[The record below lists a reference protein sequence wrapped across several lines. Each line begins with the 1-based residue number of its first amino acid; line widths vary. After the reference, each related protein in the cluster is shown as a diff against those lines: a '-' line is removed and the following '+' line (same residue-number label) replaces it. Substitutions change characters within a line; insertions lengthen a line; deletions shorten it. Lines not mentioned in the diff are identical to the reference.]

1 MGKGDS
7 AFIRKTISGSLLSMC
22 CLVGAFSIHASEI
35 TPYVVGGT
43 DVPVGEQNW
52 MATVRVSELND
63 MPICGATVINENWI
77 LTAAHCVVMSSGS
90 SIDAG
95 SYFVLKPSRI
105 SISAGINDLTL
116 TDIKHFYSVS
126 HVVVH
131 PDYTPFAF
139 HDTSY
144 ESDGTKVTELVHT
157 ALDSDLALLRVNRV
171 FSDITPVE
179 LANALSADEIDARLS
194 AQWQEHSRP
203 NNIKVSGWGATNSE
217 GTEQSN
223 VLKETTL
230 SFLPMYECYERL
242 ENGNDTPFI
251 IDTPFNKTKV
261 CTLPSELLEVGGSVG
276 NDSCKGDSGGPLRAL
291 NSNNTW
297 VQHGIVSGSPVG
309 SPVCGSINR
318 PTFYTRVGTYF
329 DWIQSYMGT
338 VPNDSIQ
345 EPNFIKDSRKQCL
358 NGVDSISPN
367 NCNLIEHEDN
377 GGTSSWLSLLL
388 LSLVT
393 AFRRH
398 VRIAKH
404 K

>member
-1 MGKGDS
+1 MGEGYS
-7 AFIRKTISGSLLSMC
+7 TFIKKAISRSLLSMC
-22 CLVGAFSIHASEI
+22 LVSAFSAHATEV

-52 MATVRVSELND
+52 MATIRVSEIND
-63 MPICGATVINENWI
+63 MATCGATVINENWV
-77 LTAAHCVVMSSGS
+77 LTAAHCVVMGSGS
-90 SIDAG
+90 ATDAG
-95 SYFVLKPSRI
+95 SYFVLEPSRI
-105 SISAGINDLTL
+105 SIVAGINDLTQ
-116 TDIKHFYSVS
+116 TDIEHFYSVS
-126 HVVVH
+126 HVIVH

-179 LANALSADEIDARLS
+179 LANASSADEIDTRLS

-203 NNIKVSGWGATNSE
+203 NNIKVSGWGATDSE

-230 SFLPMYECYERL
+230 SFLPINECYARL
-242 ENGNDTPFI
+242 ENGNDMPSI
-251 IDTPFNKTKV
+251 IDTPINKTKV

-297 VQHGIVSGSPVG
+297 VQHGIVSGGPVG

-318 PTFYTRVGTYF
+318 PSFYTRVGTYF
-329 DWIQSYMGT
+329 DWIQSYMNT
-338 VPNDSIQ
+338 VPSDSIQ

-367 NCNLIEHEDN
+367 NCNLIEYEDN
-377 GGTSSWLSLLL
+377 GGTYSWLSLLL